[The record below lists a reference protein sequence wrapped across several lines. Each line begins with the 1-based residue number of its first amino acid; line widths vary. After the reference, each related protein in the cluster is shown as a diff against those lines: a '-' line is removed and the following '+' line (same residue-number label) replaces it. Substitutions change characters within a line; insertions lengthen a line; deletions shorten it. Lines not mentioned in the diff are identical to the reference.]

1 MSAKITVIYDNRCEN
16 SALQEG
22 WGFSLLIDFE
32 GRKILFDTG
41 GYPEA
46 FFANIE
52 KLGIRLEDVTHV
64 LFSHRHW
71 DHMAGYDAVLGK
83 LRENTQIFLPKFF
96 RLTPFPS
103 HPRLKFKTVKSFAEV
118 DSNIYSVV
126 LKGGFLLY
134 EQSLVLKTPEGAAII
149 TGCAHPGIVN
159 IIKATQKQLPGK
171 IHFVMGGFHLLFTPG
186 PVSAGIVKDFQDI
199 GVQKV
204 APCHCSGDHT
214 IRQFR
219 EAYTDRFFK
228 IGTGSVIQI

>member
-1 MSAKITVIYDNRCEN
+1 MPKITVIYDNRCEN

-22 WGFSLLIDFE
+22 WGFSILAEYE

-46 FFANIE
+46 FFTNID
-52 KLGIRLEDVTHV
+52 KLGIRLDEVTHV

-71 DHMAGYDAVLGK
+71 DHMAGFDEVLNR
-83 LRENTQIFLPKFF
+83 LRENTPVFVPKYFRRSLCKHPQI
-96 RLTPFPS
+96 
-103 HPRLKFKTVKSFAEV
+103 KTISSYAEI
-118 DSNIYSVV
+118 DRNIYSIV

-134 EQSLVLKTPEGAAII
+134 EQSLVFKTPKGTAII

-159 IIKATQKQLPGK
+159 IIKSTQKKLPGD
-171 IHFVMGGFHLLFTPG
+171 IHFVMGGFHLLFSPAGET
-186 PVSAGIVKDFQDI
+186 AGIVEEFQGL

-214 IRQFR
+214 IRQFK
-219 EAYTDRFFK
+219 EAYQDGYYK
-228 IGTGSVIQI
+228 IGTGSVIQL